1 MGSTDE
7 DAALAAVRATSVPV
21 HDIGT
26 AIYLSPDVMGWAA
39 EWGWSNPFAFYFAG
53 RGGML
58 GDVGADVVTSVFG
71 WFEPNAVKAMYTEG
85 VGVATASEAAARM
98 AEAHSKWGRKH
109 YADVEGLDGI
119 VAVTEELVG
128 GLEGSAIPVFVGW
141 RDAERCDSAAG
152 RAAQLMQILR
162 EWRGGLHLVSTTAAG
177 LSPLEAI
184 LTNEG
189 EGQAKFFGWPE
200 PFPDITDIK
209 AKHDKAEEMTDRL
222 CASSLAQ
229 ALDPGTL
236 ASFEAGVMALRAA
249 TP

>member
-1 MGSTDE
+1 MGSTDTT
-7 DAALAAVRATSVPV
+7 AALAVVKTTYDPI

-39 EWGWSNPFAFYFAG
+39 EWGWSNPFSFYFAG

-58 GDVGADVVTSVFG
+58 GDVGSDVVTSALG

-85 VGVATASEAAARM
+85 VGVAPAKEAAARM

-109 YADVEGLDGI
+109 YADVDDIDGI
-119 VAVTEELVG
+119 VAVTEEVVG
-128 GLEGSAIPVFVGW
+128 GLEGSAIPLFVGW
-141 RDAERCDSAAG
+141 RDAAPCETAAG
-152 RAAQLMQILR
+152 RAAQQMQILR
-162 EWRGGLHLVSTTAAG
+162 EWRGGLHLVATTAVG

-189 EGQAKFFGWPE
+189 PGQAKFFGWSE
-200 PFPDITDIK
+200 PFPDCTAIK
-209 AKHDKAEEMTDRL
+209 AKHDEAEEMTNRL
-222 CASSLAQ
+222 CATGLAQ
-229 ALDPGTL
+229 ALEPSKL
-236 ASFEAGVMALRAA
+236 ATFEAGVLALRAA